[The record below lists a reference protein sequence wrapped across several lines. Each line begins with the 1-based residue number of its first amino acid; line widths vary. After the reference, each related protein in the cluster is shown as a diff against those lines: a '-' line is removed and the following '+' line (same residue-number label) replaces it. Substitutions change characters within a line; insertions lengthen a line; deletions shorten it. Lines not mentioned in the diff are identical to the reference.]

1 MNPIGM
7 HYGFWSHNWDEIA
20 YIPLMEKLAWLGFDI
35 CEVASAEWGYYDDAR
50 LRELKACA
58 DHNGLGITYSIGL
71 EAKYDLAS
79 DAPAVRENGIRH
91 VTRILESMPK
101 VGATILNGVSYAG
114 WQALPD
120 HGITLDEKRRKEE
133 LALESMSRLM
143 KVAEDCGVLYCCEV
157 VNRFEQYLL
166 NTAKEG
172 VEFVKRLGSPNA
184 RVLLDTFHMNIEED
198 SMVDAILEAGTYA
211 PSGMG
216 KQSAVMV
223 VVQEP
228 DTIALLS
235 RLNAEIQGRPGT
247 DPFYGAPTV
256 VVVLAD
262 GENYN
267 WMRDGALVMGN
278 LMNAAWSLGVGS
290 CWINRALE
298 LFDRPEGKELLARWG
313 LPATLRG
320 VGNCI
325 LGYPEGDVPT
335 PKPRKPDYIV
345 RV

>member
-1 MNPIGM
+1 MN
-7 HYGFWSHNWDEIA
+7 ET
-20 YIPLMEKLAWLGFDI
+20 LTT
-35 CEVASAEWGYYDDAR
+35 
-50 LRELKACA
+50 LK
-58 DHNGLGITYSIGL
+58 TRRSIRRYRP
-71 EAKYDLAS
+71 EQ
-79 DAPAVRENGIRH
+79 VRPE
-91 VTRILESMPK
+91 
-101 VGATILNGVSYAG
+101 
-114 WQALPD
+114 
-120 HGITLDEKRRKEE
+120 TLD
-133 LALESMSRLM
+133 
-143 KVAEDCGVLYCCEV
+143 
-157 VNRFEQYLL
+157 
-166 NTAKEG
+166 T
-172 VEFVKRLGSPNA
+172 
-184 RVLLDTFHMNIEED
+184 
-198 SMVDAILEAGTYA
+198 ILEAGTYA

-223 VVQEP
+223 VVQKP

-290 CWINRALE
+290 CWINRAME
-298 LFDRPEGKELLARWG
+298 LFDRPEGKELLKKWG
-313 LPATLRG
+313 LPETYRG

-325 LGYPEGDVPT
+325 LGYVEGDLPA
-335 PKPRKPDYIV
+335 PKPRKDGWIL